1 MKKLIKKQGIEA
13 NSEKLTKEYLYEKIH
28 KKNIPIKSLLLDQTI
43 ISGLGNIYA
52 DECLALSGIL
62 PMRKACSLSAAE
74 VGRLWE
80 AVNAVIAQGI
90 KNRGTTFR
98 DYKDGEGNKGDNQ
111 NHLLVYG
118 RGGKPCKK
126 CGALLQTTKVGG
138 RGTVY
143 CEHCQR

>member
-1 MKKLIKKQGIEA
+1 MAKKSKKA
-13 NSEKLTKEYLYEKIH
+13 
-28 KKNIPIKSLLLDQTI
+28 IKSFILDQQI
-43 ISGLGNIYA
+43 IAGLGNIYA

-74 VGRLWE
+74 VGRLCE

-143 CEHCQR
+143 CEHCQK

>member
-1 MKKLIKKQGIEA
+1 MKALLLHIQAAVGAKKQEGYQ
-13 NSEKLTKEYLYEKIH
+13 KLY
-28 KKNIPIKSLLLDQTI
+28 SDQQI
-43 ISGLGNIYA
+43 IAGLGNIYA

-74 VGRLWE
+74 VGRLCE

-118 RGGKPCKK
+118 IEAVSPVKNAARCCRQP
-126 CGALLQTTKVGG
+126 
-138 RGTVY
+138 R
-143 CEHCQR
+143 